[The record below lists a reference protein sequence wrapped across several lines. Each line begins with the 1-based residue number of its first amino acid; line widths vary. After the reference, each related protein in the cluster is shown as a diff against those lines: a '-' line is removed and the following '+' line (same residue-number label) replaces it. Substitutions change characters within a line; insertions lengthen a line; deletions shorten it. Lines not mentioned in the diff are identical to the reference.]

1 MKRKIEKEKKYQDIK
16 PKLNRTMNFEGMMS
30 VLKKD

>member
-16 PKLNRTMNFEGMMS
+16 PKLNRTMNMMS